1 MYKNVCIQKNKESFQ
16 MRKFITNNKGFSL
29 IELMVVVAII
39 GVLAAV
45 GIPQYARFQAKA
57 RTTEAKSTLNAIYV
71 GEASFFAEW
80 NQYSSDLI
88 DIGVQVI
95 GADLRYTAG
104 WGATACTT
112 LAPAPTE
119 AAAAAN
125 SQVHL
130 ATVTPATVATWR
142 AIIVTNGTTVHALGG
157 TCTVGSAFSAVAMG
171 DPRQTPAVIAAATSD
186 EWRINHQKQL
196 SNNVVGL

>member
-1 MYKNVCIQKNKESFQ
+1 
-16 MRKFITNNKGFSL
+16 MRKLITNNKGFSL

-80 NQYSSDLI
+80 NQYSSDLV
-88 DIGVQVI
+88 DIGVQII
-95 GADLRYTAG
+95 GSDLRYTAG

-125 SQVHL
+125 GQVHL
-130 ATVTPATVATWR
+130 ATVTAAGGTWR
-142 AIIVTNGTTVHALGG
+142 TIVTTTNATIHAIGG

-171 DPRQTPAVIAAATSD
+171 DPRQTPALIAAGTSD
-186 EWRINHQKQL
+186 EWRINQVKQL

>member
-1 MYKNVCIQKNKESFQ
+1 MKKNI
-16 MRKFITNNKGFSL
+16 INNKGFSL

-57 RTTEAKSTLNAIYV
+57 RTVEAKSTLNAIYI

-88 DIGVQVI
+88 DLGVQI
-95 GADLRYTAG
+95 MGSDLRYTAG
-104 WGATACTT
+104 WGATACNTV
-112 LAPAPTE
+112 APAPTE

-130 ATVTPATVATWR
+130 TTVNQGGLGTWR
-142 AIIVTNGTTVHALGG
+142 PIIVTNGTTIHAIGG
-157 TCTVGSAFSAVAMG
+157 SCTVGSAFTAAAVG
-171 DPRQTPAVIAAATSD
+171 DPRQTPALISAASD
-186 EWRINHQKQL
+186 TWTINQSKQL
-196 SNNVVGL
+196 SNTVVGL